1 MAAEKKQDED
11 IRKFEEIGTHPA
23 ANHNAIAEALAFQ
36 EGIGIER
43 KAARL
48 RYLRDRWMRR
58 LQGQKRVRIHTS
70 FDPAMSGAIGN
81 VQLEGVDTAKLA
93 QYLWERRR
101 IIVVAILRDEFQ
113 GLRVTPNLYTTT
125 AEIDLF
131 AEEMERVMATGLP
144 A

>member
-1 MAAEKKQDED
+1 
-11 IRKFEEIGTHPA
+11 
-23 ANHNAIAEALAFQ
+23 
-36 EGIGIER
+36 
-43 KAARL
+43 
-48 RYLRDRWMRR
+48 
-58 LQGQKRVRIHTS
+58 
-70 FDPAMSGAIGN
+70 
-81 VQLEGVDTAKLA
+81 VDTAKLA